1 MIFSAP
7 PINPVVLDLGPI
19 AIHWYG
25 IIIAAGMLLGF
36 YIADREAQKRG
47 LPEGMFMDLMFYI
60 IIFSIIGARLYY
72 VIFQWEYY
80 ASNPI
85 DIIMI
90 NEGGMAIHGGLIGG
104 FLAGFIFCRVKGY
117 SFFQI
122 ADITAPSL
130 ILGQAIGRWGN
141 FINQEAHGGEVTRGF
156 LESLKLPEFIINQM
170 YIDGAYYHPTFLYES
185 LWNLLGFVILMLLR
199 PKLKIGQ
206 TILLYLVYYSAGRF
220 FIEGMRTDS
229 LMIGDV
235 LRTAQVISI
244 ALIVAAVI
252 VWIYREM
259 KYDLPKYGNVQG
271 IYVEGRTGQRKSV
284 KKNPSGQQMKNRNK
298 KQSPNKKRKK
308 NKNRKKGR

>member
-1 MIFSAP
+1 MIFNMIP
-7 PINPVVLDLGPI
+7 LNPVALDLGPLE
-19 AIHWYG
+19 IHWYG

-36 YIADREAQKRG
+36 YIADREANRRG

-60 IIFSIIGARLYY
+60 IICSIIGARLYY
-72 VIFQWEYY
+72 VIFQWGYY
-80 ASNPI
+80 SQNPV
-85 DIIMI
+85 DIIMV

-122 ADITAPSL
+122 ADIAAPSL

-141 FINQEAHGGEVTRGF
+141 FINQEAHGGEVTREF
-156 LESLKLPEFIINQM
+156 LESLMLPEFIINQM
-170 YIDGAYYHPTFLYES
+170 YIEGAYYHPTFLYES
-185 LWNLLGFVILMLLR
+185 LWNLLGFAILLLLR

-206 TILLYLVYYSAGRF
+206 TILLYLIYYSAGRF

-244 ALIVAAVI
+244 ILIVVAALIWV
-252 VWIYREM
+252 YREM
-259 KYDLPKYGNVQG
+259 KYNLPKYGSVHG
-271 IYVEGRTGQRKSV
+271 IYAEGGPKPSKKSGGQYKGTI
-284 KKNPSGQQMKNRNK
+284 KNKN
-298 KQSPNKKRKK
+298 QKRKK